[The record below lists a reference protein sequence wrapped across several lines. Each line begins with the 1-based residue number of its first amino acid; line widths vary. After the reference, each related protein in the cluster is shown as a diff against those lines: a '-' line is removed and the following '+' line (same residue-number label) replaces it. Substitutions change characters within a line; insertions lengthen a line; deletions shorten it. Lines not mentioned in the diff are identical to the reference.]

1 MRYSSRTNCEAIDN
15 LAEALQDQE
24 NMPEIARRVLEFE
37 AENAKPENAL
47 CQHGLPHTKKA
58 ASQIA
63 GVRDKHSEFYDN
75 ALLDLV
81 EEWLKT
87 YEEAKKLTHRE
98 RRQEME
104 DKIRVL
110 QPVLQAKGKDA
121 DPRFLSL
128 LARIYLYRGMLFR
141 PKGFTTPARKIEAL
155 KKAVQLSEKAVEK
168 EKDNPNFLRT
178 WAQAALE
185 LEAIPETSFKVS
197 SGLLKDAAVCINRD
211 GIHSLNDLQV
221 ILEYAESEGK
231 TSFLQHVLVEK
242 RYWKRPF
249 DLFLLK
255 ARAAFALNR
264 MDDVRY
270 FLKSAMDKT
279 PKALSSPFW
288 DHLVDFLK
296 KLRTKEGSDLWKEM
310 AVAAHRLCR
319 EKEVKIANNIYLYR
333 HWARQKSLYNMA
345 FLAQNDLKEKAKIA
359 DSLKSRPVLRYQALR
374 EMKEH
379 QNIAKLLEQDDQER
393 DGGYHKQQV
402 EMDERT
408 GKRLS
413 EKMEKAGVSYENLP
427 VPWISVHFYL
437 NESENSEDEG
447 SKGYALI
454 FDALTQ
460 SWKERRFDYAKLH
473 RKFMTW
479 QEAYISAKKSSF
491 AKDSLV
497 ELCREIGNT
506 MPFLFDTACIRDG
519 APVLW
524 IPHGFL
530 HRLPLH
536 AAIRDEAT
544 NEIFLEKHAS
554 RYLPAWS
561 ILNSASARRGKDSYM
576 IKRFRAEDYEKEP
589 FSELE
594 DMEWDNEEHEKLA
607 TPDDLKHFMAKN
619 PGVFAVLCHGH
630 GDILNPLKSWLE
642 LEGGGFSVLD
652 ILKYEE
658 ANLSGARVLLGACE
672 ADMAPPVEYAIDE
685 HVSLSAAFLSHKARE
700 VIAGLWEINITRT
713 DICYTEV
720 RDSDDLS
727 LALKKWQKKQLK
739 IWKKNQNNKIFY
751 WFTPFRIMGFPL
763 KLKDNNESE
772 AKQ

>member
-1 MRYSSRTNCEAIDN
+1 M
-15 LAEALQDQE
+15 
-24 NMPEIARRVLEFE
+24 
-37 AENAKPENAL
+37 
-47 CQHGLPHTKKA
+47 
-58 ASQIA
+58 
-63 GVRDKHSEFYDN
+63 
-75 ALLDLV
+75 LDLV

-197 SGLLKDAAVCINRD
+197 SGLLKDAALCINKD
-211 GIHSLNDLQV
+211 GNHSLKDLRV
-221 ILEYAESEGK
+221 ILEYAERERN
-231 TSFLQHVLVEK
+231 TSFLQSVLTEK
-242 RYWKRPF
+242 DGWKRPF
-249 DLFLLK
+249 DVFLLK

-561 ILNSASARRGKDSYM
+561 ILNSASAIRGKDSYM
-576 IKRFRAEDYEKEP
+576 IKRFRAKDYEKREP
-589 FSELE
+589 FSDLGKLKWGNE
-594 DMEWDNEEHEKLA
+594 DHKKLA
-607 TPDDLKHFMAKN
+607 TPDDLKRFMTKT
-619 PGVFAVLCHGH
+619 PDVLAVLCHGH

-700 VIAGLWEINITRT
+700 VIAGLWRINITRT

-763 KLKDNNESE
+763 KLKENNESE